1 MEQSERAQ
9 WAFRTWTML
18 QGRLSPSANFG
29 LVCGI
34 TSSTQGEG
42 RSTFVNLLA
51 EAASMTGF
59 RVLTIATRPSSGPAQ
74 PNPLLTEEDLDGDL
88 PNREP
93 NHVPGTPGALTTSV
107 LSSPA
112 QVTEKL
118 TGPNSQPVVHI
129 PLPGWVWNL
138 ERRKQ
143 WREALNQWRQID
155 NLVIFVEL
163 PPASMPE
170 AVLLGSNLPNML
182 WLSQSGTAKASETQA
197 QLETLRHARCNL
209 VGAVLNNEPGMSLRK
224 RFPRWLS
231 GLAILACIQ
240 ISGAWAQDTGVPA
253 HTETAPE
260 ISGPAT
266 SGANTPLESDSG
278 SRTNLSFSI
287 VSPSQRAAWQ
297 QRLTLGPGDILNLGL
312 YGSPELT
319 RTEVA
324 IGPDGRIS
332 YLEAQDVV
340 ATGLT
345 IDELRAK
352 LDEAVGQYR
361 RAPHTIITPVSF
373 KSKKY
378 YMLGKV
384 TTKGV
389 YTLDRPLTVLEA
401 LARAHGLE
409 NALVDRNLVGLTDF
423 RRSFLSRGGK
433 RIHLDF
439 ERLFEQG
446 DLSQNIP
453 VEPNDYIY
461 FAPGDLNEVY
471 VVGEVRLPGPVTWT
485 PALTIIG
492 AVAGR
497 GGYTERAW
505 RARVLVVRGSL
516 TSPEAIPVDTHAI
529 LGGKDFN
536 FKLRPRDIIYVNSR
550 PLIKVEEAA
559 DLAATAFIQSI
570 ITSWVG
576 VDVVKPIQ

>member
-1 MEQSERAQ
+1 
-9 WAFRTWTML
+9 
-18 QGRLSPSANFG
+18 
-29 LVCGI
+29 
-34 TSSTQGEG
+34 
-42 RSTFVNLLA
+42 
-51 EAASMTGF
+51 
-59 RVLTIATRPSSGPAQ
+59 
-74 PNPLLTEEDLDGDL
+74 
-88 PNREP
+88 
-93 NHVPGTPGALTTSV
+93 
-107 LSSPA
+107 
-112 QVTEKL
+112 
-118 TGPNSQPVVHI
+118 
-129 PLPGWVWNL
+129 
-138 ERRKQ
+138 
-143 WREALNQWRQID
+143 
-155 NLVIFVEL
+155 
-163 PPASMPE
+163 
-170 AVLLGSNLPNML
+170 
-182 WLSQSGTAKASETQA
+182 
-197 QLETLRHARCNL
+197 
-209 VGAVLNNEPGMSLRK
+209 VLNNEPGMSLRK